1 MMNNIETALA
11 VDVKRSF
18 AAKVQRGM
26 FQPVA
31 RHLRTDIAEDRL
43 AEGIAMTFELYAQSV
58 ARGRPLPDA
67 ILVHACHMRAI
78 DLSRRVAG
86 AGGGH
91 PKRDVF
97 DPRNFYA
104 GKVEVLSLEAQIED
118 ADGEPWLGFAE
129 PGVPNPAHRY
139 ASAMD
144 LASWLGDQSAEDRL
158 VLALR
163 AAGSTLQEIG
173 EATGKSINWAR
184 HRLLRL
190 GYELAE
196 RAEVQIEVAP
206 ARSRST
212 AS

>member
-1 MMNNIETALA
+1 MNENNETALA
-11 VDVKRSF
+11 VDVKREF
-18 AAKVQRGM
+18 ASKVRRGM
-26 FQPVA
+26 FSPVA

-43 AEGIAMTFELYAQSV
+43 AEGIAMAFELYAKSV
-58 ARGRPLPDA
+58 AKGEPLADA
-67 ILVHACHMRAI
+67 ILVHACHLRAI

-86 AGGGH
+86 SQGGH

-97 DPRNFYA
+97 DPRNYND
-104 GKVEVLSLEAQIED
+104 GKVEVWSLDAQIEG
-118 ADGEPWLGFAE
+118 ADGEPWFGFAE
-129 PGVPNPAHRY
+129 PGVPNPAGRY

-144 LASWLGDQSAEDRL
+144 LESWLGSLDAEDRL

-163 AAGSTLQEIG
+163 QAGSTLLEIG

-196 RAEVQIEVAP
+196 RAEVEIKIA
-206 ARSRST
+206 A
-212 AS
+212 